1 MIRELETKPQ
11 TKDQLVITS
20 AYPYISHHYAM
31 GKLSQFITHPIE
43 LRAAIILKFFRKPL
57 FSVKDTQETPDL
69 KKCYQLLNLTSR
81 SFAAVIMELNP
92 ELRNAVMLF
101 YLILRALDTVEDDMS
116 IAHDIKIP
124 LLRDFYKKLSLDN
137 WSFDGNAPTEK
148 DRAVLT
154 DFNSI
159 LHEFHRLNK
168 DYRDVIIKITKE
180 MGNGMADYILDEEF
194 NLNGVQTIKDYDMY
208 CHYVAGLVGDGLTH
222 LMVIAK
228 FASPELIK
236 QPELFESM
244 GLFLQKTNIIR
255 DYAEDIEAGRSFW
268 PKEVWSIYGN
278 KLTDFQSSTNTQQGV
293 FCINHLVLNALEHV
307 NDVLTYLSFIQ
318 EQSSF
323 QFCAIPQVMAI
334 ATLAL
339 VFNNENVL
347 HTNVKIRKGTT
358 CDLILQ
364 SRSYKGCVDIFEY
377 YLRDIR
383 KRLGVEDPNYLKY
396 NIHIAKIDQFIEE
409 MYQDNLPQGVKP
421 NKTPIYL
428 KVTERSK
435 YDNPVEDVQYEEMY
449 KFNMFLTVLLTTSLA
464 FLVIYLGPSQD

>member
-1 MIRELETKPQ
+1 
-11 TKDQLVITS
+11 
-20 AYPYISHHYAM
+20 M

-57 FSVKDTQETPDL
+57 FSVQDTQETPDL

-116 IAHDIKIP
+116 IAHEIKVP
-124 LLRDFYKKLSLDN
+124 LLRDFYKKLSLDD

-154 DFNSI
+154 DFNAI

-228 FASPELIK
+228 FASPELIN

-268 PKEVWSIYGN
+268 PKEIWSIYGN
-278 KLTDFQSSTNTQQGV
+278 KLTDFQSSTNTKQGV

-307 NDVLTYLSFIQ
+307 TDVLTYLSSIQ

-358 CDLILQ
+358 CDLILK

-383 KRLGVEDPNYLKY
+383 KRLGVEDPNYLKF

-435 YDNPVEDVQYEEMY
+435 YDNPVEDVQYEEIY
-449 KFNMFLTVLLTTSLA
+449 KFNMLLTVLLTTGLA
-464 FLVIYLGPSQD
+464 FLVIYLGPSQN

>member
-1 MIRELETKPQ
+1 
-11 TKDQLVITS
+11 
-20 AYPYISHHYAM
+20 M
-31 GKLSQFITHPIE
+31 GKLTQFITHPFE
-43 LRAAIILKFFRKPL
+43 LRAAVILKCIRKPL
-57 FSVKDTQETPDL
+57 FSVKDTTETPDL
-69 KKCYQLLNLTSR
+69 KQCYKLLKLTSR

-116 IAHDIKIP
+116 IAHDIKVP
-124 LLRDFYKKLSLDN
+124 LLRDFHKKLSLDD
-137 WSFDGNAPTEK
+137 WSFDGNSPDEK

-154 DFNSI
+154 EFNSI
-159 LHEFHRLNK
+159 LHEFHRLNRE
-168 DYRDVIIKITKE
+168 YREVIIKITKE

-222 LMVIAK
+222 LMIIAR

-236 QPELFESM
+236 RPELFESM

-268 PKEVWSIYGN
+268 PKEVWSIYGE
-278 KLTDFQSSTNTQQGV
+278 KLTDFQSAKNTKQGV

-307 NDVLTYLSFIQ
+307 TDVLTYLSSIQ

-358 CDLILQ
+358 CDLILK
-364 SRSYKGCVDIFEY
+364 SRTYKGCVDIFEY

-383 KRLGVEDPNYLKY
+383 KRLNVEDPNYLKF
-396 NIHIAKIDQFIEE
+396 NIHVAKIDQFIEE

-421 NKTPIYL
+421 NKTEIYL
-428 KVTERSK
+428 KVTERTK
-435 YDNPVEDVQYEEMY
+435 FDNTVDDVQYEEVY
-449 KFNMFLTVLLTTSLA
+449 KFNMVLTVLFSTFLGI
-464 FLVIYLGPSQD
+464 LVIYLSPSNDVNLIQ